1 MLLASGTR
9 ASLSYQ
15 EETETRGVPNASPN
29 MLELRAT
36 GKALNLQKGTL
47 KSAEVR
53 SDRQNATLRHGFN
66 QIVGAPGWELS
77 LTAYNDFIQAA
88 MSGTWAVIASAATQD
103 IGVTVG
109 APTTTAVF
117 DRAAGNFIT
126 DDGFE
131 VGMIVTGAGTAF
143 AGDNGQASRITAI
156 AADGASMDVE
166 AVDGETIY
174 STVAT
179 GNDEQVSATG
189 EVVKI
194 GTTLRTFTVERAFN
208 DVSQFQVYNG
218 VAVNQMSLQMQPEQM
233 VSGSFDLL
241 GMSADPMAQTAR
253 DADVTAAA
261 TNDPMA
267 AFEGQL
273 SEGGAESNVVT
284 AMNFTLN
291 NNRSL
296 QAVVGS
302 KFSPDVFEG
311 TAMITGEATVFFE
324 DEVLFN
330 KFVDE
335 TISSLSV
342 QMDDL
347 NGTDFIVIGFP
358 AVKYTGGDMDPPAQG
373 PVPITMPWEAQ
384 VSATTGNSMYIQKSD
399 T

>member
-1 MLLASGTR
+1 
-9 ASLSYQ
+9 
-15 EETETRGVPNASPN
+15 
-29 MLELRAT
+29 
-36 GKALNLQKGTL
+36 
-47 KSAEVR
+47 
-53 SDRQNATLRHGFN
+53 
-66 QIVGAPGWELS
+66 
-77 LTAYNDFIQAA
+77 
-88 MSGTWAVIASAATQD
+88 
-103 IGVTVG
+103 
-109 APTTTAVF
+109 
-117 DRAAGNFIT
+117 
-126 DDGFE
+126 
-131 VGMIVTGAGTAF
+131 
-143 AGDNGQASRITAI
+143 
-156 AADGASMDVE
+156 
-166 AVDGETIY
+166 
-174 STVAT
+174 
-179 GNDEQVSATG
+179 
-189 EVVKI
+189 
-194 GTTLRTFTVERAFN
+194 
-208 DVSQFQVYNG
+208 
-218 VAVNQMSLQMQPEQM
+218 
-233 VSGSFDLL
+233 
-241 GMSADPMAQTAR
+241 
-253 DADVTAAA
+253 
-261 TNDPMA
+261 MA

-335 TISSLSV
+335 TISQLSV

-384 VSATTGNSMYIQKSD
+384 VSAVTGNSMYIQKSD